1 MDGSGAGSKPA
12 SVIVGKVGPASP
24 VSGVDQEIWSPNTPI
39 VGDLEIN
46 HPQVGRL
53 KVAIGIFV
61 FSMLMN
67 WGYHFWSG
75 WYFQMWIE
83 GGGGSWDD
91 DFSMLYWIEDSAL
104 AWDGGAGFLEMLFIF
119 ERVSFWGDL
128 PGFTGLI
135 FIVILMRELMP
146 LVFTGMFVYC
156 WVKRDKDPDLF
167 EKIAI
172 FNGVY
177 FGILAVF
184 LIYIYII
191 SSNFWGL
198 DNPALGI
205 WDSVGFWLAGFAGM
219 VVHPRAIPMPAW
231 VESSR
236 DSLPTR
242 SVGNVYANEVAVV
255 GGTSNSSLILYYLPI
270 LAFWFSFWSLW
281 NGGDDDI
288 MGWGAAISIA
298 GFLVSIAVHRW
309 EVVKGFALNI
319 GFSIIIAF
327 IFWFLFSTDVGEDF
341 FDDSGDGFIFW
352 LVFLSAIMPVRSHLK
367 NKHLRALGS
376 VYAMPICLFIIMF
389 GIILAVW

>member
-24 VSGVDQEIWSPNTPI
+24 VSGIDQEIWSPHTPI
-39 VGDLEIN
+39 LSDVEIN

-53 KVAIGIFV
+53 KVAIGVFL

-83 GGGGSWDD
+83 NDGGVSSDS
-91 DFSMLYWIEDSAL
+91 SMLYWITDSAL
-104 AWDGGAGFLEMLFIF
+104 AYDGGSGFLEIVSIF
-119 ERVSFWGDL
+119 GRVSFWGDL
-128 PGFTGLI
+128 AGLTGLI

-156 WVKRDKDPDLF
+156 WLKRDQGPDLF
-167 EKIAI
+167 EKIAV

-177 FGILAVF
+177 FGVLAVF
-184 LIYIYII
+184 FIYII

-205 WDSVGFWLAGFAGM
+205 WDTVGFWLAGVAGM

-231 VESSR
+231 VEASR
-236 DSLPTR
+236 NSLPTR
-242 SVGNVYANEVAVV
+242 SVGNVYPNDFTVV
-255 GGTSNSSLILYYLPI
+255 ESTSNSSLILYYLPNGV
-270 LAFWFSFWSLW
+270 FWLSFLSLW

-288 MGWGAAISIA
+288 MFWGVVTPIA

-309 EVVKGFALNI
+309 EVVKGFVLNI
-319 GFSIIIAF
+319 GFSMVVALV
-327 IFWFLFSTDVGEDF
+327 FWFVFSADAAEDF
-341 FDDSGDGFIFW
+341 FFDAEFLFLFFII
-352 LVFLSAIMPVRSHLK
+352 LASAILPIRLLYTNNHV
-367 NKHLRALGS
+367 RALGS
-376 VYAMPICLFIIMF
+376 VYAMPICMFIIMF
-389 GIILAVW
+389 AILLAVL

>member
-24 VSGVDQEIWSPNTPI
+24 VSGVDQEIWSPITPI
-39 VGDLEIN
+39 VDELEIN

-53 KVAIGIFV
+53 KVAIGVFL

-83 GGGGSWDD
+83 DAGGAWDG
-91 DFSMLYWIEDSAL
+91 DFSMLDWIEDSAL
-104 AWDGGAGFLEMLFIF
+104 AWGGGAGFLEMLFIF

-128 PGFTGLI
+128 AGFIGLI

-156 WVKRDKDPDLF
+156 WMKRDQGPDLF
-167 EKIAI
+167 EKIAV

-177 FGILAVF
+177 FGVLAVF
-184 LIYIYII
+184 LIYII

-205 WDSVGFWLAGFAGM
+205 WDTVGFWLAGVAGM

-231 VESSR
+231 VEALPN
-236 DSLPTR
+236 SLPAR
-242 SVGNVYANEVAVV
+242 SVGNAYPHDFTVV
-255 GGTSNSSLILYYLPI
+255 QSTSNSSLILYYLPN
-270 LAFWFSFWSLW
+270 LAFWLSFLSLW

-288 MGWGAAISIA
+288 MCWGAVIPIA
-298 GFLVSIAVHRW
+298 GFLVSIAVHRG
-309 EVVKGFALNI
+309 EVVKGFGLNI
-319 GFSIIIAF
+319 GFSMIVAF
-327 IFWFLFSTDVGEDF
+327 TFWLLFSSSGTDDQFLDEGI
-341 FDDSGDGFIFW
+341 IF
-352 LVFLSAIMPVRSHLK
+352 LLILLSAIVPVHSYLK
-367 NKHLRALGS
+367 NKHVRALGS
-376 VYAMPICLFIIMF
+376 VYAMPICMFIIMF
-389 GIILAVW
+389 GIVLAVW

>member
-24 VSGVDQEIWSPNTPI
+24 VSGVDQEIWSPITPI
-39 VGDLEIN
+39 VDELEIN

-53 KVAIGIFV
+53 KVAIGVFL

-156 WVKRDKDPDLF
+156 WVKRDRSPDLF
-167 EKIAI
+167 EKIAV

-177 FGILAVF
+177 FGVLAIF
-184 LIYIYII
+184 LIYIYIV

-205 WDSVGFWLAGFAGM
+205 WDSVGFWLAGVAGM

-231 VESSR
+231 V
-236 DSLPTR
+236 DSLPNSLPSR
-242 SVGNVYANEVAVV
+242 SVGNVYPNDFTVV
-255 GGTSNSSLILYYLPI
+255 ESTSNSSLILYYLPN
-270 LAFWFSFWSLW
+270 LVFWLSFSSLW

-288 MGWGAAISIA
+288 IGWGAAISIV

-319 GFSIIIAF
+319 GFSIIMAF

-352 LVFLSAIMPVRSHLK
+352 LIFLSSIVPVRSHLK
-367 NKHLRALGS
+367 NKPLRALGS
-376 VYAMPICLFIIMF
+376 VYAMPICVFIIIF

>member
-1 MDGSGAGSKPA
+1 MDGSGVGSKPA
-12 SVIVGKVGPASP
+12 SVVVGKVGPPAP
-24 VSGVDQEIWSPNTPI
+24 DSGVNQEIWSPNTPI
-39 VGDLEIN
+39 VGELEIN

-53 KVAIGIFV
+53 KVAIGVFL

-156 WVKRDKDPDLF
+156 WVKRDRSPDLF
-167 EKIAI
+167 EKIAV

-177 FGILAVF
+177 FGVLAVF
-184 LIYIYII
+184 LIYIYIV

-205 WDSVGFWLAGFAGM
+205 WDSVGFWLAGVAGM

-231 VESSR
+231 V
-236 DSLPTR
+236 DSLPNSLPSR
-242 SVGNVYANEVAVV
+242 SVGNVYPNDFTVV
-255 GGTSNSSLILYYLPI
+255 ESTSNSSLILYYLPN
-270 LAFWFSFWSLW
+270 LVFWLSFSSLW

-288 MGWGAAISIA
+288 IGWGAAISIV

-319 GFSIIIAF
+319 GFSIIMAF

-352 LVFLSAIMPVRSHLK
+352 LIFLSSIVPVRSHLK
-367 NKHLRALGS
+367 NKPLRALGS
-376 VYAMPICLFIIMF
+376 VYAMPICVFIIIF

>member
-24 VSGVDQEIWSPNTPI
+24 VSGVDQEIWSPKTPI

-53 KVAIGIFV
+53 KVAIGVFV
-61 FSMLMN
+61 FSMIMN

-83 GGGGSWDD
+83 NDGGVSSD
-91 DFSMLYWIEDSAL
+91 SSLLYWITDSAL
-104 AWDGGAGFLEMLFIF
+104 TYDGGSGFLEIMSISG
-119 ERVSFWGDL
+119 RASFWGDL
-128 PGFTGLI
+128 AGITGLI
-135 FIVILMRELMP
+135 FIVILMREFMP

-156 WVKRDKDPDLF
+156 WVKRGQSPDLF
-167 EKIAI
+167 EKIAV

-177 FGILAVF
+177 FGVLAVF
-184 LIYIYII
+184 LIYII

-205 WDSVGFWLAGFAGM
+205 WDTVGFWLAGVAGM

-231 VESSR
+231 VEALPN
-236 DSLPTR
+236 SLPSR
-242 SVGNVYANEVAVV
+242 SVGNVYPNDFTIVES
-255 GGTSNSSLILYYLPI
+255 TSNSSLILYYLPNGV
-270 LAFWFSFWSLW
+270 FWLSLLSLW

-288 MGWGAAISIA
+288 MFWGVVTPIA

-309 EVVKGFALNI
+309 EVVKGFVLNI
-319 GFSIIIAF
+319 GFSMIVALV
-327 IFWFLFSTDVGEDF
+327 FWFLFSA
-341 FDDSGDGFIFW
+341 GDGVGDGGLFLLFII
-352 LVFLSAIMPVRSHLK
+352 LISAILPIDFLYRS
-367 NKHLRALGS
+367 KHVRALGS
-376 VYAMPICLFIIMF
+376 VYAMPICMFIMMF
-389 GIILAVW
+389 AILLATW

>member
-39 VGDLEIN
+39 VGNLEIN

-53 KVAIGIFV
+53 KVAIGVFV
-61 FSMLMN
+61 FSMIMN

-83 GGGGSWDD
+83 DCCGGGWYGDS
-91 DFSMLYWIEDSAL
+91 SLLYWIEGSAL
-104 AWDGGAGFLEMLFIF
+104 TYDGGSGFLEIMSISG
-119 ERVSFWGDL
+119 RVSFWGDL
-128 PGFTGLI
+128 AGITGLI

-156 WVKRDKDPDLF
+156 WMKRDQGPDLF
-167 EKIAI
+167 EKIAV

-177 FGILAVF
+177 FGVLAVF
-184 LIYIYII
+184 LIYII

-205 WDSVGFWLAGFAGM
+205 WDTVGFWLAGVAGM

-231 VESSR
+231 VEALPN
-236 DSLPTR
+236 SLPAR
-242 SVGNVYANEVAVV
+242 SVGNAYPHDFTVV
-255 GGTSNSSLILYYLPI
+255 QSTSNSSLILYYLPN
-270 LAFWFSFWSLW
+270 LAFWLSFLSLW

-288 MGWGAAISIA
+288 MCWGAVIPIA
-298 GFLVSIAVHRW
+298 GFLVSIAVHRG
-309 EVVKGFALNI
+309 EVVKGFGLNI
-319 GFSIIIAF
+319 GFSMIVAF
-327 IFWFLFSTDVGEDF
+327 TFWLLFSSSGTDDQFLDEGI
-341 FDDSGDGFIFW
+341 IF
-352 LVFLSAIMPVRSHLK
+352 LLILLSAIVPVHSYLK
-367 NKHLRALGS
+367 NKHVRALGS
-376 VYAMPICLFIIMF
+376 VYAMPICMFIIMF
-389 GIILAVW
+389 GIVLAVW

>member
-39 VGDLEIN
+39 VGNLEIN

-53 KVAIGIFV
+53 KVAIGVFV
-61 FSMLMN
+61 FSMIMN

-83 GGGGSWDD
+83 NDGGVSSD
-91 DFSMLYWIEDSAL
+91 SSLLYWITDSAL
-104 AWDGGAGFLEMLFIF
+104 TYDGGSGFLEIMSISG
-119 ERVSFWGDL
+119 RASFWGDL
-128 PGFTGLI
+128 AGVTGLI
-135 FIVILMRELMP
+135 FIVILMREFMP

-156 WVKRDKDPDLF
+156 WVKRGQSPDLF
-167 EKIAI
+167 EKIAV

-177 FGILAVF
+177 FGVLAVF
-184 LIYIYII
+184 LIYII

-205 WDSVGFWLAGFAGM
+205 WDTVGFWLAGVAGM

-231 VESSR
+231 VEALPN
-236 DSLPTR
+236 SLPSR
-242 SVGNVYANEVAVV
+242 SVGNVYPNDFTIVES
-255 GGTSNSSLILYYLPI
+255 TSNSSLILYYLPNGV
-270 LAFWFSFWSLW
+270 FWLSLLSLW

-288 MGWGAAISIA
+288 MFWGVVTPIA

-309 EVVKGFALNI
+309 EVVKGFVLNI
-319 GFSIIIAF
+319 GFSMIVALV
-327 IFWFLFSTDVGEDF
+327 FWFLFSA
-341 FDDSGDGFIFW
+341 GDGVGDGVLFLLFII
-352 LVFLSAIMPVRSHLK
+352 LISAILPIDFLYRS
-367 NKHLRALGS
+367 KHVRALGS
-376 VYAMPICLFIIMF
+376 VYAMPICMFIMMF
-389 GIILAVW
+389 AILLATW

>member
-53 KVAIGIFV
+53 KVAIGVFV

-83 GGGGSWDD
+83 DGGGGWYRDS
-91 DFSMLYWIEDSAL
+91 SLLYWIEDSAL
-104 AWDGGAGFLEMLFIF
+104 TYDGGSGFLEIMSISG
-119 ERVSFWGDL
+119 RVSFWGDL
-128 PGFTGLI
+128 AGITGLI

-156 WVKRDKDPDLF
+156 WVKRGQSPDLF
-167 EKIAI
+167 EKIAV

-177 FGILAVF
+177 FGVLAVF
-184 LIYIYII
+184 LIYII

-205 WDSVGFWLAGFAGM
+205 WDTLGFWLAGFAGM

-231 VESSR
+231 VEALPN
-236 DSLPTR
+236 SLPVR
-242 SVGNVYANEVAVV
+242 SVGNVYPNDFTVV
-255 GGTSNSSLILYYLPI
+255 ESTSNSSLILYYLPNGV
-270 LAFWFSFWSLW
+270 FWLSLLSLW

-288 MGWGAAISIA
+288 MFWGVVTPIA

-309 EVVKGFALNI
+309 EVVKGFVLNI
-319 GFSIIIAF
+319 GFSMVVALV
-327 IFWFLFSTDVGEDF
+327 FWVVFSADAAEDF
-341 FDDSGDGFIFW
+341 FYDLEDVLALFFII
-352 LVFLSAIMPVRSHLK
+352 LASAILPIRLLYT
-367 NKHLRALGS
+367 NKHIRALGS
-376 VYAMPICLFIIMF
+376 VYAMPICMFIMMF
-389 GIILAVW
+389 AILLATW

>member
-24 VSGVDQEIWSPNTPI
+24 VSGVDQEIWSPKTPI

-53 KVAIGIFV
+53 KVAIGVFV
-61 FSMLMN
+61 FSMIMN

-83 GGGGSWDD
+83 NDGGVSSD
-91 DFSMLYWIEDSAL
+91 SSLLYWITDSAL
-104 AWDGGAGFLEMLFIF
+104 TYDGGSGFLEIMSISG
-119 ERVSFWGDL
+119 RVSFWGDL
-128 PGFTGLI
+128 AGFTGLI

-156 WVKRDKDPDLF
+156 WVKRDQSPDLF
-167 EKIAI
+167 EKIAV

-177 FGILAVF
+177 FGVLAVF
-184 LIYIYII
+184 LIYII
-191 SSNFWGL
+191 SSNYWGL

-205 WDSVGFWLAGFAGM
+205 WDTVGFWLAGVAGM

-231 VESSR
+231 VEALPN
-236 DSLPTR
+236 SLPSR
-242 SVGNVYANEVAVV
+242 SVGNVYPNDFTIVES
-255 GGTSNSSLILYYLPI
+255 TSNSSLILYYLPNGV
-270 LAFWFSFWSLW
+270 FWLSLLSLW

-288 MGWGAAISIA
+288 MFWGVVTPIA

-309 EVVKGFALNI
+309 EVVKGFVLNI
-319 GFSIIIAF
+319 GFSMIVALV
-327 IFWFLFSTDVGEDF
+327 FWFLFSA
-341 FDDSGDGFIFW
+341 GDGVGDGGLFLLFII
-352 LVFLSAIMPVRSHLK
+352 LISAILPIDFLYR
-367 NKHLRALGS
+367 NKHVRALGS
-376 VYAMPICLFIIMF
+376 VYAMPICMFIMMF
-389 GIILAVW
+389 AILLATW

>member
-24 VSGVDQEIWSPNTPI
+24 VSGVDQEIWSPITPI
-39 VGDLEIN
+39 VDELEIN

-53 KVAIGIFV
+53 KVAIGVFL

-128 PGFTGLI
+128 AGFTGLI

-156 WVKRDKDPDLF
+156 WMKRDQGPDLF
-167 EKIAI
+167 EKIAV

-177 FGILAVF
+177 FGVLAVF
-184 LIYIYII
+184 LIYII

-205 WDSVGFWLAGFAGM
+205 WDSVGFWLAGVAGM

-231 VESSR
+231 VEALPN
-236 DSLPTR
+236 SLPAR
-242 SVGNVYANEVAVV
+242 SVGNAYPHDFTVV
-255 GGTSNSSLILYYLPI
+255 ESTSNSSLILYYLPN
-270 LAFWFSFWSLW
+270 LAFWLSLLSLW

-288 MGWGAAISIA
+288 MFWGVVIPIA

-309 EVVKGFALNI
+309 EVVKGFVLNI
-319 GFSIIIAF
+319 GFSMVVALV
-327 IFWFLFSTDVGEDF
+327 FWFVFSADAAEDF
-341 FDDSGDGFIFW
+341 FFDTEFLFLFFII
-352 LVFLSAIMPVRSHLK
+352 LASAILPIRLLYTNNHV
-367 NKHLRALGS
+367 RALGS
-376 VYAMPICLFIIMF
+376 VYAMPICMLIIMF
-389 GIILAVW
+389 GVLLAVF

>member
-1 MDGSGAGSKPA
+1 MDGSGVGPKPA
-12 SVIVGKVGPASP
+12 SVIVGKVGPPSP
-24 VSGVDQEIWSPNTPI
+24 ISGVDQEIWSPNTPI
-39 VGDLEIN
+39 VDELEIN

-53 KVAIGIFV
+53 KVAIGVFV

-128 PGFTGLI
+128 AGFTGLI

-156 WVKRDKDPDLF
+156 WMKRDQGPDLF
-167 EKIAI
+167 EKIAV

-177 FGILAVF
+177 FGVLAVF
-184 LIYIYII
+184 LIYII

-205 WDSVGFWLAGFAGM
+205 WDTVGFWLAGVAGM

-231 VESSR
+231 VEALPN
-236 DSLPTR
+236 SLPAR
-242 SVGNVYANEVAVV
+242 SVRNAYPHDFTVV
-255 GGTSNSSLILYYLPI
+255 ESTSNSSLILYYLPN
-270 LAFWFSFWSLW
+270 LAFWLSLLSLW

-288 MGWGAAISIA
+288 MFWGVVTPIA

-309 EVVKGFALNI
+309 EVVKGFVLNI
-319 GFSIIIAF
+319 GFSMVVALV
-327 IFWFLFSTDVGEDF
+327 FWFVFSADAAEDLF
-341 FDDSGDGFIFW
+341 FDAEFLFLFFII
-352 LVFLSAIMPVRSHLK
+352 LASAILPIRLLYTNNHV
-367 NKHLRALGS
+367 RALGS
-376 VYAMPICLFIIMF
+376 VYAMPICMLIIMF
-389 GIILAVW
+389 GVLLAVF